1 MALHLS
7 YARAVDAT
15 LVASPR
21 PLPDRT
27 SRTEASGCEGGQCG
41 AWPSEGGFTRFL
53 CDKASVAPSYADHMS
68 DKASPDH
75 LTPARLHPRRPFAS
89 STRRRTGGV
98 GSAASIVPTG
108 TTRRTV
114 RAPRIAD
121 FATHRLSEGVN
132 ACRILRGA
140 SQASKF
146 RSTAAPTAGRCRGA
160 TIGSIAT
167 ASVSLVIAPRSVPVR
182 GIMAGLTLRARH

>member
-7 YARAVDAT
+7 DARAVDAT

-27 SRTEASGCEGGQCG
+27 LRTDASRCEGGQCG

-53 CDKASVAPSYADHMS
+53 CDKASVAPSYANHMS
-68 DKASPDH
+68 DKTSPDH

-98 GSAASIVPTG
+98 GSAASTVPTG
-108 TTRRTV
+108 TTRSTV
-114 RAPRIAD
+114 RAPRITE
-121 FATHRLSEGVN
+121 FATHRLSDGVN

-140 SQASKF
+140 SQRPSLDRRLPRPPADAEVRLSGAST
-146 RSTAAPTAGRCRGA
+146 RPPCPS
-160 TIGSIAT
+160 
-167 ASVSLVIAPRSVPVR
+167 
-182 GIMAGLTLRARH
+182 